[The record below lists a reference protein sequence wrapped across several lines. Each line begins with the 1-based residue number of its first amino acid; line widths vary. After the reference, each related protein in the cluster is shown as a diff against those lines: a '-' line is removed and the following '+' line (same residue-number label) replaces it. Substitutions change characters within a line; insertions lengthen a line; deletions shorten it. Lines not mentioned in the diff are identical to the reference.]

1 MIKVQEASITKVKI
15 CVPKNPTDIKCI
27 NTLSPDFAGFVMF
40 FEKSH
45 RNISVQTAQE
55 LLALLDKNIKSV
67 AVTVSP
73 TEEQLEQIH
82 TLGFDYVQIHGKISE
97 KLLSECKTPVIRA
110 INVSGIESIGDIEN
124 LDNVKGILFDS
135 AVPGSGKSFDWSMLE
150 RLPKNQKMLFLAG
163 GLTADNVAKAVAQ
176 LRPFAVDVSSGVE
189 LADKSGKDFELVRT
203 FIENAR
209 NSK

>member
-1 MIKVQEASITKVKI
+1 MTKTLLKNTFREIANSKARFISILAIIALGVGF
-15 CVPKNPTDIKCI
+15 
-27 NTLSPDFAGFVMF
+27 FAG
-40 FEKSH
+40 
-45 RNISVQTAQE
+45 
-55 LLALLDKNIKSV
+55 IK
-67 AVTVSP
+67 ATVPSMYNMADEYYSQSDLMDYRLVS
-73 TEEQLEQIH
+73 TV
-82 TLGFDYVQIHGKISE
+82 GFDKDDVKA
-97 KLLSECKTPVIRA
+97 V
-110 INVSGIESIGDIEN
+110 EN

-163 GLTADNVAKAVAQ
+163 GLTADNVSKAVAQ

>member
-1 MIKVQEASITKVKI
+1 MTKVKI
-15 CVPKNPTDIKCI
+15 CGLKNPTDIKCI

-73 TEEQLEQIH
+73 TEEQLEQIYN
-82 TLGFDYVQIHGKISE
+82 LGFDYVQIHGNITDEILKHS
-97 KLLSECKTPVIRA
+97 KTPIIRA
-110 INVSGIESIGDIEN
+110 INVSGTDSLTD
-124 LDNVKGILFDS
+124 LDNYKNVKGILFDS
-135 AVPGSGKSFDWSMLE
+135 AVPGSGQGFDWTLLKK
-150 RLPKNQKMLFLAG
+150 LPKTDKMLFLAG
-163 GLTADNVAKAVAQ
+163 GLTADNVAAAICQVH
-176 LRPFAVDVSSGVE
+176 PYAVDVSSGVE
-189 LADKSGKDFELVRT
+189 LSDKSGKDFELVRT

>member
-1 MIKVQEASITKVKI
+1 MTKVKI
-15 CVPKNPTDIKCI
+15 CGLKNQTDIKCI

-150 RLPKNQKMLFLAG
+150 KLPKNPKMLFLAG

-189 LADKSGKDFELVRT
+189 LADKSGKDYQLVQA
-203 FIENAR
+203 FIKNAK
-209 NSK
+209 SAIIH

>member
-1 MIKVQEASITKVKI
+1 MTKVKI
-15 CVPKNPTDIKCI
+15 CGLKNPTDIKCI

-73 TEEQLEQIH
+73 TEEQLEQIYN
-82 TLGFDYVQIHGKISE
+82 LGFDYVQIHGNITDEVLKNS
-97 KLLSECKTPVIRA
+97 KTPIIRA
-110 INVSGIESIGDIEN
+110 INVSGTDSLTD
-124 LDNVKGILFDS
+124 LDNYKNVKGILFDS
-135 AVPGSGKSFDWSMLE
+135 AVPGSGQGFDWTLLKK
-150 RLPKNQKMLFLAG
+150 LPKTDKMLFLAG
-163 GLTADNVAKAVAQ
+163 GLTADNVAAAICQVH
-176 LRPFAVDVSSGVE
+176 PYAVDVSSGVE

>member
-1 MIKVQEASITKVKI
+1 MTKVKI
-15 CVPKNPTDIKCI
+15 CGLKNPTDIKCI

-45 RNISVQTAQE
+45 RNISVQTAQK

-73 TEEQLEQIH
+73 TEEQLEQIYN
-82 TLGFDYVQIHGKISE
+82 LGFDYVQIHGNITDEVLKNS
-97 KLLSECKTPVIRA
+97 KTPIIRA
-110 INVSGIESIGDIEN
+110 INVSGTDSLTD
-124 LDNVKGILFDS
+124 LDNYKNVKGILFDS
-135 AVPGSGKSFDWSMLE
+135 AVPGSGQGFDWTLLKK
-150 RLPKNQKMLFLAG
+150 LPKTDKMLFLAG
-163 GLTADNVAKAVAQ
+163 GLTADNVAAAICQVH
-176 LRPFAVDVSSGVE
+176 PYAVDVSSGVE
-189 LADKSGKDFELVRT
+189 LSDKSCKDFELVRA

>member
-1 MIKVQEASITKVKI
+1 MTKVKI
-15 CVPKNPTDIKCI
+15 CGLKNQTDIKCI

-67 AVTVSP
+67 AVSVSP
-73 TEEQLEQIH
+73 TEEQLEQIYN
-82 TLGFDYVQIHGKISE
+82 LGFDYVQIHGNITDEVLKNS
-97 KLLSECKTPVIRA
+97 KTPIIRA
-110 INVSGIESIGDIEN
+110 INVSGTDSLTD
-124 LDNVKGILFDS
+124 LDNYKNVKGILFDS
-135 AVPGSGKSFDWSMLE
+135 AVPGSGQGFDWTLLKK
-150 RLPKNQKMLFLAG
+150 LPKTDKMLFLAG
-163 GLTADNVAKAVAQ
+163 GLTADNVAAAICQVH
-176 LRPFAVDVSSGVE
+176 PYAVDVSSGVE
-189 LADKSGKDFELVRT
+189 LSDKSGKDFELVRT

>member
-1 MIKVQEASITKVKI
+1 MTKVKI
-15 CVPKNPTDIKCI
+15 CGLKNQTDIKCI

-135 AVPGSGKSFDWSMLE
+135 AVPGSGKSFVWSMLE
-150 RLPKNQKMLFLAG
+150 KLPKTDKMLFLAG
-163 GLTADNVAKAVAQ
+163 GLTADNVAAAICRVH
-176 LRPFAVDVSSGVE
+176 PYAVDVSSGVE

>member
-1 MIKVQEASITKVKI
+1 MTKVKI
-15 CVPKNPTDIKCI
+15 CGLKNPTDIKCI

-45 RNISVQTAQE
+45 RNISAQTAQE

-73 TEEQLEQIH
+73 TEEQLEQIYN
-82 TLGFDYVQIHGKISE
+82 LGFDYVQIHGNITDEILKHS
-97 KLLSECKTPVIRA
+97 KTPIIRA
-110 INVSGIESIGDIEN
+110 INVSGTDSLTD
-124 LDNVKGILFDS
+124 LDNYKNVKGILFDS
-135 AVPGSGKSFDWSMLE
+135 DVPGSGQGFDWSMLE
-150 RLPKNQKMLFLAG
+150 KLPKTDKMLFLAG

-189 LADKSGKDFELVRT
+189 LADKSGKNFELVRA

>member
-1 MIKVQEASITKVKI
+1 MTKVKI
-15 CVPKNPTDIKCI
+15 CGLKNPTDIKCI

-135 AVPGSGKSFDWSMLE
+135 AVPGSGQGFDWTLLKK
-150 RLPKNQKMLFLAG
+150 LPKTDKKLFLAG
-163 GLTADNVAKAVAQ
+163 GLTADNVSKAVAQ

>member
-1 MIKVQEASITKVKI
+1 MTKVKI
-15 CVPKNPTDIKCI
+15 CGLKNPTDIKCI

-45 RNISVQTAQE
+45 RNISPEKAQK
-55 LLALLDKNIKSV
+55 LLSALDPNIKSV

-73 TEEQLEQIH
+73 TEEQLEQIYN
-82 TLGFDYVQIHGKISE
+82 LGFDYVQIHGKISE
-97 KLLSECKTPVIRA
+97 KLLSECKTPVILA

-135 AVPGSGKSFDWSMLE
+135 AVPGSGKSFDWSMLKK
-150 RLPKNQKMLFLAG
+150 LPKTDKILFLAG
-163 GLTADNVAKAVAQ
+163 GLTADNVAAAICQVH
-176 LRPFAVDVSSGVE
+176 PYAVDVSSGVE
-189 LADKSGKDFELVRT
+189 LFDKSGKDFELVRT

>member
-1 MIKVQEASITKVKI
+1 MTKVKI
-15 CVPKNPTDIKCI
+15 CGLKNQTDIKCI

-45 RNISVQTAQE
+45 RNISVQTAQA

-73 TEEQLEQIH
+73 TEEQLEQIYN
-82 TLGFDYVQIHGKISE
+82 LGFDYVQIHGKISE

-110 INVSGIESIGDIEN
+110 INVNGIESIGDIEN

-150 RLPKNQKMLFLAG
+150 KLPKNQKMLFLAG

>member
-1 MIKVQEASITKVKI
+1 MTKVKI
-15 CVPKNPTDIKCI
+15 CGLKNQTDIKCI

-55 LLALLDKNIKSV
+55 LLPLLDKNIKSV

-73 TEEQLEQIH
+73 TEEQLEQIYN
-82 TLGFDYVQIHGKISE
+82 LGFDYVQIHGNITDEVLKNS
-97 KLLSECKTPVIRA
+97 KTPIIRA
-110 INVSGIESIGDIEN
+110 INVSGTDSLTD
-124 LDNVKGILFDS
+124 LDNYKNVKGILFDS
-135 AVPGSGKSFDWSMLE
+135 AVPGSGQGFDWTLLKK
-150 RLPKNQKMLFLAG
+150 LPKTDKMLFLAG

-176 LRPFAVDVSSGVE
+176 VRPFAVDVSSGVE
-189 LADKSGKDFELVRT
+189 LSEKSGKDFELVRT

>member
-1 MIKVQEASITKVKI
+1 MTKVKI
-15 CVPKNPTDIKCI
+15 CGLKNQTDIKCI

-73 TEEQLEQIH
+73 TEEQLEQIYN
-82 TLGFDYVQIHGKISE
+82 LGFDYVQIHGKISE

-135 AVPGSGKSFDWSMLE
+135 AVPGSGQGFDWTLLKK
-150 RLPKNQKMLFLAG
+150 LPKTDKMLFLAG

>member
-1 MIKVQEASITKVKI
+1 MTKVKI
-15 CVPKNPTDIKCI
+15 CGLKNPTDIKCI

-67 AVTVSP
+67 AVIVSP

-135 AVPGSGKSFDWSMLE
+135 AVPGSGKSFDWSMLKK
-150 RLPKNQKMLFLAG
+150 LPKTDKMLFLAG
-163 GLTADNVAKAVAQ
+163 GLTADNVASAICQVH
-176 LRPFAVDVSSGVE
+176 PYAVDVSSGVE
-189 LADKSGKDFELVRT
+189 LSDKSGKNFELVRA

>member
-1 MIKVQEASITKVKI
+1 MTKVKI
-15 CVPKNPTDIKCI
+15 CGLKNPTDIKCI

-163 GLTADNVAKAVAQ
+163 GLTADNVSKAVAQ

-189 LADKSGKDFELVRT
+189 LADKSGKDYQLVQA
-203 FIENAR
+203 FIKNAK
-209 NSK
+209 SAIIH

>member
-1 MIKVQEASITKVKI
+1 MTKVKI
-15 CVPKNPTDIKCI
+15 CGLKNPTDIKCI

-150 RLPKNQKMLFLAG
+150 KLLKNPKMLFLAG

-189 LADKSGKDFELVRT
+189 LADKSGKDYQLVQA
-203 FIENAR
+203 FIKNAK
-209 NSK
+209 SAIIH

>member
-1 MIKVQEASITKVKI
+1 MTKVKI
-15 CVPKNPTDIKCI
+15 CGLKNPTDIKCI

-73 TEEQLEQIH
+73 TEEQLEQIYN
-82 TLGFDYVQIHGKISE
+82 LGFDYVQIHGNITDEVLKNSKVPI
-97 KLLSECKTPVIRA
+97 IRA
-110 INVSGIESIGDIEN
+110 INVSGTDSLTD
-124 LDNVKGILFDS
+124 LDNYKNVKGILFDS

-150 RLPKNQKMLFLAG
+150 KLPKTDKMLFLAG
-163 GLTADNVAKAVAQ
+163 GLTADNVAAAICQVH
-176 LRPFAVDVSSGVE
+176 PYAVDVSSGVE
-189 LADKSGKDFELVRT
+189 LSDKSGKDYQLVQA
-203 FIENAR
+203 FIKNAK
-209 NSK
+209 SAIIH

>member
-1 MIKVQEASITKVKI
+1 MTKVKI
-15 CVPKNPTDIKCI
+15 CGLKNQTDIKCI

-45 RNISVQTAQE
+45 RNISPEKAQK
-55 LLALLDKNIKSV
+55 LLSALDPNIKSV

-73 TEEQLEQIH
+73 TEEQLEQIYN
-82 TLGFDYVQIHGKISE
+82 LGFDYVQIHGKISE

-110 INVSGIESIGDIEN
+110 INVNGIESIGDIEN

-150 RLPKNQKMLFLAG
+150 KLPKNQKMLFLAG

>member
-1 MIKVQEASITKVKI
+1 MTKVKI
-15 CVPKNPTDIKCI
+15 CGLKNPTDIKCI

-135 AVPGSGKSFDWSMLE
+135 AVPGSGKSFDLSMLE
-150 RLPKNQKMLFLAG
+150 KLPKNPKMLFLAG

-189 LADKSGKDFELVRT
+189 LADKSGKDYQLVQA
-203 FIENAR
+203 FIKNAK
-209 NSK
+209 SAIIH

>member
-1 MIKVQEASITKVKI
+1 MTKVKI
-15 CVPKNPTDIKCI
+15 CGLKNQTDIKCI

-110 INVSGIESIGDIEN
+110 INVNGIESIDDIEN

-150 RLPKNQKMLFLAG
+150 KLPKNQKMLFLAG

-189 LADKSGKDFELVRT
+189 LADKSGKDYQLVQA
-203 FIENAR
+203 FIKNAK
-209 NSK
+209 SAIIH

>member
-1 MIKVQEASITKVKI
+1 MTKVKI
-15 CVPKNPTDIKCI
+15 CGLKNQTDIKCI

-73 TEEQLEQIH
+73 TEEQLEQIYN
-82 TLGFDYVQIHGKISE
+82 LGFDYVQIHGNITDEVLKNS
-97 KLLSECKTPVIRA
+97 KTPIIRA
-110 INVSGIESIGDIEN
+110 INVSGTDSLTD
-124 LDNVKGILFDS
+124 LDNYKNVKGILFDS
-135 AVPGSGKSFDWSMLE
+135 AVPGSGQGFDWTLLKK
-150 RLPKNQKMLFLAG
+150 LPKTDKMLFLAG

-189 LADKSGKDFELVRT
+189 LADKSGKNFELVRT

>member
-1 MIKVQEASITKVKI
+1 MTKVKI
-15 CVPKNPTDIKCI
+15 CGLKNQTDIKCI

-135 AVPGSGKSFDWSMLE
+135 AVPGSGQGFDWTLLKK
-150 RLPKNQKMLFLAG
+150 LPKTDKMLFLAG

-189 LADKSGKDFELVRT
+189 LADKSDKDFELVRT

>member
-1 MIKVQEASITKVKI
+1 MTKVKI
-15 CVPKNPTDIKCI
+15 CGLKNQTDIKCI

-45 RNISVQTAQE
+45 RNISVQTVQE

-73 TEEQLEQIH
+73 TEEQLEQIYN
-82 TLGFDYVQIHGKISE
+82 LGFDYVQIHGNITDEVLKNS
-97 KLLSECKTPVIRA
+97 KTPIIRA
-110 INVSGIESIGDIEN
+110 INVSGTDSLTD
-124 LDNVKGILFDS
+124 LDNYKNVKGILFDS
-135 AVPGSGKSFDWSMLE
+135 AVPGSGQGFDWTLLKK
-150 RLPKNQKMLFLAG
+150 LPKTDKMLFLAG

>member
-1 MIKVQEASITKVKI
+1 MTKVKI
-15 CVPKNPTDIKCI
+15 CGLKNQTDIKCI

-55 LLALLDKNIKSV
+55 LLAFLDKNIKSV

-150 RLPKNQKMLFLAG
+150 KLPKNQKMLFLAG
-163 GLTADNVAKAVAQ
+163 GLTADNVAAAICRVH
-176 LRPFAVDVSSGVE
+176 PYAVDVSSGVE

>member
-1 MIKVQEASITKVKI
+1 MTKVKI
-15 CVPKNPTDIKCI
+15 CGLKNQTDIKCI

-45 RNISVQTAQE
+45 RNISVQTAQK

-150 RLPKNQKMLFLAG
+150 KLPKTDKMLFLAG

-189 LADKSGKDFELVRT
+189 LADKSGKDYQLVQA
-203 FIENAR
+203 FIKNAK
-209 NSK
+209 SAIIH

>member
-1 MIKVQEASITKVKI
+1 MTKVKI
-15 CVPKNPTDIKCI
+15 CGLKNPTDIKCI

-73 TEEQLEQIH
+73 TEEQLEQIYN
-82 TLGFDYVQIHGKISE
+82 LGFDYVQIHGNITDEVLKNS
-97 KLLSECKTPVIRA
+97 KTPIIRA
-110 INVSGIESIGDIEN
+110 INVSGTDSLTD
-124 LDNVKGILFDS
+124 LDNYKNVKGILFDS
-135 AVPGSGKSFDWSMLE
+135 AVPGSGKSFDWSILE
-150 RLPKNQKMLFLAG
+150 KLPKTQKMLFLAG

-176 LRPFAVDVSSGVE
+176 VRPFAVDVSSGVE
-189 LADKSGKDFELVRT
+189 LADKSGKDFELVRA

>member
-1 MIKVQEASITKVKI
+1 MTKVKI
-15 CVPKNPTDIKCI
+15 CGLKNQTDIKCI

-110 INVSGIESIGDIEN
+110 INVNGIESIDDIEN

-150 RLPKNQKMLFLAG
+150 KLPKNQKMLFLAG

-189 LADKSGKDFELVRT
+189 LSDKSGKDYQLVQA
-203 FIENAR
+203 FIKNAK
-209 NSK
+209 SAIIH

>member
-1 MIKVQEASITKVKI
+1 MKQDMIVILDLGSTENTVLAREIRELGVYSEIH
-15 CVPKNPTDIKCI
+15 PHDI
-27 NTLSPDFAGFVMF
+27 
-40 FEKSH
+40 
-45 RNISVQTAQE
+45 
-55 LLALLDKNIKSV
+55 
-67 AVTVSP
+67 
-73 TEEQLEQIH
+73 TEEEI
-82 TLGFDYVQIHGKISE
+82 K
-97 KLLSECKTPVIRA
+97 A
-110 INVSGIESIGDIEN
+110 

>member
-1 MIKVQEASITKVKI
+1 MTKVKI
-15 CVPKNPTDIKCI
+15 CGIKNPTDIKCI

-45 RNISVQTAQE
+45 RNISPEKAQK
-55 LLALLDKNIKSV
+55 LLSALDPNIKSV

-124 LDNVKGILFDS
+124 LDNVKGLKNSLKPTKSSFLQADS
-135 AVPGSGKSFDWSMLE
+135 PPIM
-150 RLPKNQKMLFLAG
+150 
-163 GLTADNVAKAVAQ
+163 
-176 LRPFAVDVSSGVE
+176 
-189 LADKSGKDFELVRT
+189 
-203 FIENAR
+203 
-209 NSK
+209 

>member
-1 MIKVQEASITKVKI
+1 MTKVKI
-15 CVPKNPTDIKCI
+15 CGLKNPTDIKCI

-73 TEEQLEQIH
+73 TEEQLEQIYN
-82 TLGFDYVQIHGKISE
+82 LGFDYVQIHGNITDEVLKNS
-97 KLLSECKTPVIRA
+97 KTPIIRA
-110 INVSGIESIGDIEN
+110 INVSGTDSLTD
-124 LDNVKGILFDS
+124 LDNYKNVKGILFDS
-135 AVPGSGKSFDWSMLE
+135 AVPGSGQGFDWSMLKK
-150 RLPKNQKMLFLAG
+150 LPKTDKMLFLAG
-163 GLTADNVAKAVAQ
+163 GLTADNVAAAICQVH
-176 LRPFAVDVSSGVE
+176 PYAVDVSSGVE
-189 LADKSGKDFELVRT
+189 LSDKSGKDFELVRT

>member
-1 MIKVQEASITKVKI
+1 MTKVKI
-15 CVPKNPTDIKCI
+15 CGLKNPTDIKCI

-45 RNISVQTAQE
+45 RNISVQAAQE

-150 RLPKNQKMLFLAG
+150 KLPKNPKMLFLAG

-189 LADKSGKDFELVRT
+189 LADKSGKDYQLVQA
-203 FIENAR
+203 FIKNAK
-209 NSK
+209 SAIIH